1 MRRGLALAATVA
13 SLCVGAQS
21 ASADV
26 VDDKPAAATGSGQT
40 YVAARASNGE
50 TMVKSWSNATWGWS
64 PWQSIG
70 GFSSSGPSVS
80 MRPDGTT
87 DYFVR
92 GGDNALYHRFRRPDG
107 SWADWGWLGGGLTS
121 APSAVV
127 RKGTNNI
134 DVVVRGG
141 GGNIYWKEWTP
152 STGWSEWADLGGW
165 SQDAPTIVSTV
176 DGGVDIFYRGG
187 DNQIYAKILRNNN
200 WSTWSNWTPFG
211 GGACSAPTAES
222 PADGAVDV
230 FYTACDGSI
239 YQRSWSGTGWSD
251 WLRHEAYATSA
262 PAAIANGKV
271 VTLYVRGGSRIYYN
285 QWNGANAWSGF
296 QDFGSPDEPN
306 VPSPPSPP
314 RDSECVDAGTA
325 AAQLDGAFVCSTS
338 ERSPEGE
345 ELEVDSD
352 GDRLHGP
359 IFSGPAIGDLD
370 FDTAGLAREGYGDHD
385 NPHVSSDTSSG
396 YVISVHGFWNPVGKM
411 TDDVKA
417 TKLEV
422 RTVLEQHWG
431 GRWVQVA
438 TKTGKIKPG
447 GGGGKRVTARSPC
460 TIYGDRTYTY
470 RTRVWLKQRLP
481 IIPDPKGKWFGGK
494 RWKKVQCSAKGW

>member
-1 MRRGLALAATVA
+1 M
-13 SLCVGAQS
+13 GAQS

-92 GGDNALYHRFRRPDG
+92 GGDNALYHKFRRPDG
-107 SWADWGWLGGGLTS
+107 SWADWNYLGGGLTS

-152 STGWSEWADLGGW
+152 STGWSDWADLGGW

-176 DGGVDIFYRGG
+176 DGGVDIFYRGS

-200 WSTWSNWTPFG
+200 WSTWSNWSPFG
-211 GGACSAPTAES
+211 GGACSAPAAES
-222 PADGAVDV
+222 PANGAVDV

-251 WLRHEAYATSA
+251 WLRHEAGATSA
-262 PAAIANGKV
+262 PAAIANGKS
-271 VTLYVRGGSRIYYN
+271 VTLYVRGGSRVYYN
-285 QWNGANAWSGF
+285 QWNGLNAWSGF
-296 QDFGSPDEPN
+296 QDFGSPDDPN
-306 VPSPPSPP
+306 VPAPPSPSP
-314 RDSECVDAGTA
+314 ANPPVATA
-325 AAQLDGAFVCSTS
+325 DDFGV
-338 ERSPEGE
+338 
-345 ELEVDSD
+345 VDSAFAM
-352 GDRLHGP
+352 GDEAVENL
-359 IFSGPAIGDLD
+359 
-370 FDTAGLAREGYGDHD
+370 TAPGGLARTRPGVAEALLQRAE
-385 NPHVSSDTSSG
+385 DTDEDVAPG
-396 YVISVHGFWNPVGKM
+396 RGPAAPRADGSVCWSTVPPVRRGKSYRLPRSKKR
-411 TDDVKA
+411 VWIYYA
-417 TKLEV
+417 
-422 RTVLEQHWG
+422 
-431 GRWVQVA
+431 QVA
-438 TKTGKIKPG
+438 TSGWCSRNGKIVGDG
-447 GGGGKRVTARSPC
+447 GARDESWAMATYCINRV
-460 TIYGDRTYTY
+460 ILKDDRVSDRERVIGVDTHFGIPTPLGCAGL
-470 RTRVWLKQRLP
+470 RTRKARMSIFENGAWSP
-481 IIPDPKGKWFGGK
+481 WNGG
-494 RWKKVQCSAKGW
+494 